1 MGFVN
6 TIIRHITDGNK
17 NEERMVKIMGGTV
30 IETESE
36 RLIKEGRIKGRME
49 GRKEGRMEG
58 ENALIELYATL
69 KRLGREADADKAMT
83 DPEARMR
90 LYKEL
95 MIGGEARQ

>member
-36 RLIKEGRIKGRME
+36 RLIKEGRIKGRM
-49 GRKEGRMEG
+49 EGRMEG